1 MLRNGTAEREDV
13 QNAVI
18 IYVSAP
24 DNVSLRDTGNMFG
37 IPKSTLSRK
46 VDKLT
51 CKFLKNCNFDI

>member
-1 MLRNGTAEREDV
+1 MMRNGTAEGEDV

-18 IYVSAP
+18 TYVSAP
-24 DNVSLRDTGNMFG
+24 DYVSLRDTGNMFG

-51 CKFLKNCNFDI
+51 CKLL